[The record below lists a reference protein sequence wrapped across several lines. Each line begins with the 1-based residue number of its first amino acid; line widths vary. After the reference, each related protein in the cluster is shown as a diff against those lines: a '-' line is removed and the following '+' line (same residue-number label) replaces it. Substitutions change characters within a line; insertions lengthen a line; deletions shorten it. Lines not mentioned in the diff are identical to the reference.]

1 MFKQM
6 YLKDLKT
13 GMVLTQPLLSR
24 DGSLMIE
31 AGTLLT
37 DFIIGSLQDPD
48 YMERVLPEG
57 VFFDEMK
64 LNVFVAE
71 QHGALSVEDLSHVG
85 AEETDVEADDE
96 QKPPDPSKELLL
108 DPEYVTVYDS
118 VMETLRKLLD
128 PGNVNRGLDLDAI
141 GQLIADRQLEK
152 LSDGARAVAQ
162 IHNMNREGSYLL
174 HHSLHVAILAG
185 LMGRWLHWPREHR
198 ERLVLAGLLHD
209 VGKLKISDDILNK
222 PGKLTSSEM
231 EIVRHHSAYSAEILA
246 KCGLSGEAD
255 IMAGVL
261 QHHERGDGSGYPSGI
276 KKEIISPFGKILAIL
291 DIYDAMAANRAYAH
305 KVSPFEIFDRL
316 NADMME
322 DKIDAEYGVL
332 FVRKM
337 CHALTGSWLRL
348 TNGEKA
354 KIIYI
359 DQSRTNSLPIVETTE
374 GKFYDLA
381 HDGRVKIVELLTL
394 SEAMGA

>member
-1 MFKQM
+1 MFKQLS
-6 YLKDLKT
+6 LKELKP
-13 GMVLTQPLLSR
+13 GMVLTQPLVSR
-24 DGSLMIE
+24 QGSLVVE

-37 DFIIGSLQDPD
+37 EFILGSLQNPV
-48 YMERVLPEG
+48 YMNSILPEDIG
-57 VFFDEMK
+57 FDNMK
-64 LNVFVAE
+64 LNVFVVE
-71 QHGALSVEDLSHVG
+71 QHGSLSVEDLSHVG
-85 AEETDVEADDE
+85 VEVSGDE
-96 QKPPDPSKELLL
+96 GKLPNPNKEHLL
-108 DPEYVTVYDS
+108 DPYYVALYDN
-118 VMETLRKLLD
+118 VMEMLCNLLD
-128 PGNVNRGLDLDAI
+128 PRNVSRGLDLDAI
-141 GQLIADRQLEK
+141 GQLIADRQLEQ
-152 LSDGARAVAQ
+152 LCDGARAVTQ
-162 IHNMNREGSYLL
+162 IHNMNRDGSYLL

-222 PGKLTSSEM
+222 PGKLTPSEM
-231 EIVRHHSAYSAEILA
+231 EIVRRHSTYSAEILA
-246 KCGLSGEAD
+246 KCGLSGEMD

-332 FVRKM
+332 FVKKV

-348 TNGEKA
+348 TSGEKA

-359 DQSRTNSLPIVETTE
+359 DQSRTNALPIVETTE

-381 HDGRVKIVELLTL
+381 HDGRVKIVELMTL
-394 SEAMGA
+394 AEAMAP

>member
-1 MFKQM
+1 MFKQLS
-6 YLKDLKT
+6 LKELKP
-13 GMVLTQPLLSR
+13 GMVLTQPLVSR
-24 DGSLMIE
+24 QGSLVVE

-37 DFIIGSLQDPD
+37 EFILGSLQNPV
-48 YMERVLPEG
+48 YMNSILPEDIG
-57 VFFDEMK
+57 FDNMK
-64 LNVFVAE
+64 LNVFVVE
-71 QHGALSVEDLSHVG
+71 QHGSLSVEDLSHVG
-85 AEETDVEADDE
+85 VEVSGDE
-96 QKPPDPSKELLL
+96 GKLPNPNKEHLL
-108 DPEYVTVYDS
+108 DPYYVALYDN
-118 VMETLRKLLD
+118 VMEMLCNLLD
-128 PGNVNRGLDLDAI
+128 PRNVSRGLDLDAI
-141 GQLIADRQLEK
+141 GQLIADRQLEQ
-152 LSDGARAVAQ
+152 LCDGARAVTQ
-162 IHNMNREGSYLL
+162 IHNMNRDGSYLL

-209 VGKLKISDDILNK
+209 VGKLKISGDILNK
-222 PGKLTSSEM
+222 PGKLMPSEM
-231 EIVRHHSAYSAEILA
+231 EIVRRHSSYSAEILA
-246 KCGLSGEAD
+246 KCGLSGEMD

-332 FVRKM
+332 FVKKV

-348 TNGEKA
+348 TSGEKA

-359 DQSRTNSLPIVETTE
+359 DQSRTNALPIVETTE

-381 HDGRVKIVELLTL
+381 HDGRVKIVELMTL
-394 SEAMGA
+394 AEAMAP